1 MGGNTRYNTRRC
13 VFSRRLRVKR
23 LLRKDTEMSRPPIK
37 PPAAAWAAPLSRGG
51 GAAAVIGGAAAGT
64 SSVIDR
70 RTTGAQA
77 DDQIIELRV
86 KNTAAAYL
94 RQNNQ
99 TDGFTPNLS
108 VVSYN
113 RHILL
118 LGKVA
123 TEAERRFVEQVARSE
138 QSAQAVYN
146 YIEVNPQ
153 ARSFGNI
160 SADTWSTTK
169 VKTMMLGVNGVYPGR
184 VKIVTYDGVT
194 YAMGILTPEEQAA
207 VTQRVS
213 TTAGVQKVV
222 TLYQNYTPQ
231 K

>member
-1 MGGNTRYNTRRC
+1 MILN
-13 VFSRRLRVKR
+13 LAK
-23 LLRKDTEMSRPPIK
+23 IK
-37 PPAAAWAAPLSRGG
+37 ILSATVLTAFFLSGCAAAL
-51 GAAAVIGGAAAGT
+51 IGGAAAGT

-77 DDQIIELRV
+77 DDQIMEMRV
-86 KNTAAAYL
+86 KNTAISYL
-94 RQNNQ
+94 KQNNNLE
-99 TDGFTPNLS
+99 GYNPNLS
-108 VVSYN
+108 IVSYN

-123 TEAERRFVEQVARSE
+123 TEDERRFVEQVARSE

-146 YIEVNPQ
+146 YIEIAPQ

-169 VKTMMLGVNGVYPGR
+169 VKTVMLG

-194 YAMGILTPEEQAA
+194 YVMGILTPEEQAA

-222 TLYQNYTPQ
+222 TLYQSYMPNN
-231 K
+231 

>member
-1 MGGNTRYNTRRC
+1 MNAKP
-13 VFSRRLRVKR
+13 VKT
-23 LLRKDTEMSRPPIK
+23 LSAAL
-37 PPAAAWAAPLSRGG
+37 AAACLLGG
-51 GAAAVIGGAAAGT
+51 CAAAVIGGAAVGT
-64 SSVIDR
+64 SSIVDR
-70 RTTGAQA
+70 RTTGAQT

-86 KNTAAAYL
+86 KNTAIARL
-94 RQNNQ
+94 RQNSHI
-99 TDGFTPNLS
+99 GYRPNLS

-123 TEAERRFVEQVARSE
+123 NEAERQQVEQIARAE

-146 YIEVNPQ
+146 FIEVNPQ
-153 ARSFGNI
+153 ARSLGNI
-160 SADTWSTTK
+160 SADTWSTAK
-169 VKTMMLGVNGVYPGR
+169 VKTMMLGITGVYPGR

-194 YAMGILTPEEQAA
+194 YVMGILTPEEQSL

-222 TLYQNYTPQ
+222 TLYQNYTA
-231 K
+231 KH

>member
-1 MGGNTRYNTRRC
+1 MIPN
-13 VFSRRLRVKR
+13 LAK
-23 LLRKDTEMSRPPIK
+23 IK
-37 PPAAAWAAPLSRGG
+37 IWSATVLTAFFLSGCAAAL
-51 GAAAVIGGAAAGT
+51 IGGAAAGT

-77 DDQIIELRV
+77 DDQIMEMRV
-86 KNTAAAYL
+86 KNTAISYL
-94 RQNNQ
+94 KQNNNLE
-99 TDGFTPNLS
+99 GYNPNLS
-108 VVSYN
+108 IVSYN

-123 TEAERRFVEQVARSE
+123 TEDERRFVEQVARSE

-146 YIEVNPQ
+146 HIEIAPQ
-153 ARSFGNI
+153 VRSFGNI

-169 VKTMMLGVNGVYPGR
+169 VKTVMLGVNGVYPGR

-194 YAMGILTPEEQAA
+194 YVMGILTPEEQAA

-222 TLYQNYTPQ
+222 TLYQSYMPNN
-231 K
+231 

>member
-1 MGGNTRYNTRRC
+1 MIPN
-13 VFSRRLRVKR
+13 LAK
-23 LLRKDTEMSRPPIK
+23 IK
-37 PPAAAWAAPLSRGG
+37 ILSTTVLTAFFLSGCAAAL
-51 GAAAVIGGAAAGT
+51 IGGAAAGT

-70 RTTGAQA
+70 
-77 DDQIIELRV
+77 QIMEMRI
-86 KNTAAAYL
+86 KNTAISYL
-94 RQNNQ
+94 KQNNNLE
-99 TDGFTPNLS
+99 GYNPNLS
-108 VVSYN
+108 IVSYN

-123 TEAERRFVEQVARSE
+123 TEDERRFVEQVARSE

-146 YIEVNPQ
+146 YIEIAPQ
-153 ARSFGNI
+153 VRSFGNI

-169 VKTMMLGVNGVYPGR
+169 VKTVMLGVNGVYPGR

-194 YAMGILTPEEQAA
+194 YVMGILTPEEQAA

-222 TLYQNYTPQ
+222 TLYQSYMPNN
-231 K
+231 

>member
-1 MGGNTRYNTRRC
+1 M
-13 VFSRRLRVKR
+13 
-23 LLRKDTEMSRPPIK
+23 
-37 PPAAAWAAPLSRGG
+37 
-51 GAAAVIGGAAAGT
+51 
-64 SSVIDR
+64 IDR

-77 DDQIIELRV
+77 DDQIMEMRV
-86 KNTAAAYL
+86 KNTAISYL
-94 RQNNQ
+94 KQNNNLE
-99 TDGFTPNLS
+99 GYNPNLS
-108 VVSYN
+108 IVSYN

-123 TEAERRFVEQVARSE
+123 TEDERRFVEQVARSE

-146 YIEVNPQ
+146 YIEIAPQ
-153 ARSFGNI
+153 VRSFGNI

-169 VKTMMLGVNGVYPGR
+169 VKTVMLGVNGVYPGR

-194 YAMGILTPEEQAA
+194 YVMGILTPEEQAA

-222 TLYQNYTPQ
+222 TLYQSYMPNN
-231 K
+231 